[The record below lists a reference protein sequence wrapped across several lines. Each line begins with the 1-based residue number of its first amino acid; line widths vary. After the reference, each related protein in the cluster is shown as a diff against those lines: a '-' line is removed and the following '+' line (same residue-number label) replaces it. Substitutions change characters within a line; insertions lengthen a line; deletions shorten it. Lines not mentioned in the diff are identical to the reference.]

1 MEKMSMDHEKMGRG
15 VGRKK
20 GGLREDVT
28 EIASSLTNIH
38 CPL

>member
-1 MEKMSMDHEKMGRG
+1 MEKMSINHEKIGG
-15 VGRKK
+15 GGRKK